1 MEELKKHKMHAII
14 TSFSVTAV
22 LTYLQVADLEKRG
35 LGEIFLLSTAT
46 KREVVMRWES
56 AASPV

>member
-1 MEELKKHKMHAII
+1 MHAII

>member
-1 MEELKKHKMHAII
+1 MHAII

-35 LGEIFLLSTAT
+35 RGEILLSTAT